1 MANSKSNRPIVSADW
16 ISPSDIGIVG
26 FGIVGQALAYGFSQ
40 PEVADKYHIKYY
52 DKFKESSSLEDVVGE
67 SEFIFICLPT
77 PMKADESG
85 INLSIIEQAMAQ
97 ITKMTNSSDKIII
110 IKSTIVPGTTAHFE
124 KKYPKSN
131 FCFNPEFLTE
141 ANYLDDFLNADRT
154 IVGANNDLISRRVIA
169 LFRQRFPH
177 MKIFQTDTTTAE
189 MVKYMANAF
198 LSTKV
203 IFGNEMFDI
212 CQTLGIKY
220 EEVKAMVAADRRIGP
235 SHLDVTTS
243 RGFGGKCFPKDLV
256 ALIGRA
262 KDLGVEPR
270 LLETVW
276 GINKKIRKV
285 LDWEEIPF
293 AVGSNPKKP
302 IQVK

>member
-1 MANSKSNRPIVSADW
+1 MVSVDW
-16 ISPSDIGIVG
+16 ISPADIGIVG

-40 PEVADKYHIKYY
+40 AEVEDKYHIKYY
-52 DKFKESSSLEDVVGE
+52 DKFKESSSLKDVVSS

-85 INLSIIEQAMAQ
+85 IDLSIIEESIAQ
-97 ITKMTNSSDKIII
+97 ITKMTDGSDKIII
-110 IKSTIVPGTTAHFE
+110 IKSTIVPGTTASFE
-124 KKYPKSN
+124 KKYPQSN

-220 EEVKAMVAADRRIGP
+220 EEVKAMVAADKRIGP
-235 SHLDVTTS
+235 SHMDVTTS
-243 RGFGGKCFPKDLV
+243 RGFGGKCFPKDMV

-262 KDLGVEPR
+262 KDLGLEPK

-276 GINKKIRKV
+276 SLNKKVRKV
-285 LDWEEIPF
+285 HDWEEIPF
-293 AVGSNPKKP
+293 ATSGNQKAKP
-302 IQVK
+302 

>member
-1 MANSKSNRPIVSADW
+1 MSRTNYTFAMVSVDW
-16 ISPSDIGIVG
+16 ISPSDIGIIG

-52 DKFKESSSLEDVVGE
+52 DKFKESSTLEDVVGD

-85 INLSIIEQAMAQ
+85 IDLSIIEEAIAQ
-97 ITKMTNSSDKIII
+97 IAKKTGSSDKIII
-110 IKSTIVPGTTAHFE
+110 IKSTIVPGTTASFE
-124 KKYPKSN
+124 KKYPQSN

-220 EEVKAMVAADRRIGP
+220 EEVKAMVAADKRIGP
-235 SHLDVTTS
+235 SHMDVTTS
-243 RGFGGKCFPKDLV
+243 RGFGGKCFPKDMV

-262 KDLGVEPR
+262 KDLGLEPK

-276 GINKKIRKV
+276 SLNKKVRKV
-285 LDWEEIPF
+285 HDWEEIPF
-293 AVGSNPKKP
+293 ATSGNQKAKP
-302 IQVK
+302 

>member
-1 MANSKSNRPIVSADW
+1 MAKSKTDGPVVSADW
-16 ISPSDIGIVG
+16 ISPADIGIIG

-40 PEVADKYHIKYY
+40 PEIADKYHIKYY
-52 DKFKESSSLEDVVGE
+52 DKFKESSPLEDVIGD

-77 PMKADESG
+77 PMKTDESG
-85 INLSIIEQAMAQ
+85 IDLSIIEENLAQ
-97 ITKMTNSSDKIII
+97 ITKYTDGTDKIII
-110 IKSTIVPGTTAHFE
+110 IKSTIVPGTTANFE

-154 IVGANNDLISRRVIA
+154 VIGTNNDLTSRRVIA

-177 MKIFQTDTTTAE
+177 QKIFQTDTTTAE

-203 IFGNEMFDI
+203 IFANEMFEI
-212 CQTLGIKY
+212 CQGLGIKY
-220 EEVKAMVAADRRIGP
+220 EEVKAMVAADKRIGP
-235 SHLDVTTS
+235 SHMDVTTS
-243 RGFGGKCFPKDLV
+243 RGFGGKCFPKDMV

-262 KDLGVEPR
+262 KSLGIEPK

-276 GINKKIRKV
+276 NINKKVRKV
-285 LDWEEIPF
+285 HDWEEIPF
-293 AVGSNPKKP
+293 AVSDRSKK
-302 IQVK
+302 

>member
-1 MANSKSNRPIVSADW
+1 MSDSKNPTPSADW
-16 ISPSDIGIVG
+16 ISPASLGIVG

-40 PEVADKYHIKYY
+40 PDIADKYTIKYY
-52 DKFKESSSLEDVVGE
+52 DKYKDSTPLDTVVQE

-77 PMKADESG
+77 PMKEDESG
-85 INLSIIEQAMAQ
+85 IDLSIIEDTLAQ
-97 ITKMTNSSDKIII
+97 ITLITNSTDKIII
-110 IKSTIVPGTTAHFE
+110 IKSTIVPGTTVGFE

-141 ANYLDDFLNADRT
+141 ANYLDDFVNADRN
-154 IVGANNDLISRRVIA
+154 IVGANNDLLSRRVIA

-177 MKIFQTDTTTAE
+177 QKIFQTDTTTAE

-203 IFGNEMFDI
+203 IFANEMFEI
-212 CQTLGIKY
+212 CHALGIKY

-235 SHLDVTTS
+235 YHMDVTTS
-243 RGFGGKCFPKDLV
+243 RGFGGKCFPKDMV

-262 KDLGVEPR
+262 RELKVEPR

-276 GINKKIRKV
+276 NINKKIRKV
-285 LDWEEIPF
+285 HDWQEIPY
-293 AVGSNPKKP
+293 AVSGKAKK
-302 IQVK
+302 